1 MCAESTGN
9 EKLEAA
15 IMTDDLNKS
24 SWQLQG
30 QKAKK
35 KHKKHLD

>member
-1 MCAESTGN
+1 MCAASTGN

-35 KHKKHLD
+35 KNIKSI